1 MRNRALSRTAAPG
14 FTLIE
19 LLVVI
24 AIIGVLVAL
33 ILPAVQAAREAAN
46 RTKCINNLK
55 QLGLAATEYH
65 DQHQSFPSGWYCNEE
80 DTTACLPYIAFANQ
94 WAGHISLLPN
104 LEQMNLFNEMN
115 FEVPPMYFDTNNNK
129 RLQPDNSTS
138 LRRSLEFFVCPS
150 NRKTTATTTQDGS
163 GTGAGTTT
171 STTTKVGPSDYRW
184 NMAAGRQLN
193 CTKDPALSYDD
204 CNYYDNGVAFRNSTV
219 SIADINDGT
228 SFTVLM
234 GEVREGTWP
243 EAASCCVR
251 TAQDRSMNRPI
262 SVNGKASYIYWS
274 SQHNGRINFARCD
287 GSVSSIPYNLKKDIL
302 LKLMTRNGGEAVST
316 DDLN

>member
-1 MRNRALSRTAAPG
+1 MRNRALSRTSAPG

-65 DQHQSFPSGWYCNEE
+65 DQHQSFPSGWYCNDA
-80 DTTACLPYIAFANQ
+80 DTAACLPYIAFASQ
-94 WAGHISLLPN
+94 WAGHVSLLPN

-115 FEVPPMYFDTNNNK
+115 FDMPPMYFDTSNNK
-129 RLQPDNSTS
+129 RLQPENSTS

-150 NRKTTATTTQDGS
+150 NRKTAATTTQDGS
-163 GTGAGTTT
+163 GGGTTK
-171 STTTKVGPSDYRW
+171 STTTIKVGPSDYRW
-184 NMAAGRQLN
+184 NMAAGRILN
-193 CTKDPALSYDD
+193 CTTDPSAGYDD
-204 CNYYDNGVAFRNSTV
+204 CNHYENGVAFRNSTI
-219 SIADINDGT
+219 SIADISDGT
-228 SFTVLM
+228 SFTVMM

-243 EAASCCVR
+243 EAANCCVR
-251 TAQDRSMNRPI
+251 TAQDRTMNRPI
-262 SVNGKASYIYWS
+262 MVNGKPSYIYWS
-274 SQHNGRINFARCD
+274 SMHSGRVNFVRCD
-287 GSVSSIPYNLKKDIL
+287 GSVSSLPYNLKKNVL
-302 LKLMTRNGGEAVST
+302 LNIMTRNGQEAVSS
-316 DDLN
+316 DDLQ